1 MLLTL
6 LLTTAAAAATPAPDA
21 PAALPIPP
29 ALPIPEAV
37 KGELYGAGTEPF
49 WGIRIS
55 GTTMVLTTPGPEHD
69 EVKEFKTEYST
80 ALGGNAHVWSS
91 GPLSVTVAGGECSD
105 GMSDTTYPYS
115 VEAVLIGDETLTLK
129 GCAYSPWGQTVVAAL
144 PVIDACLALDETK
157 LPIVYA
163 GATAPDAGFVMFAGS
178 DENPLK
184 ACTVVAGKATVA
196 VFGDEPSP
204 PGTNAEI
211 FVRGPGENPGGECY
225 DAPEVKDA
233 DGKVVGWWLDPEG
246 C

>member
-6 LLTTAAAAATPAPDA
+6 LVTTSVAVTPAPEA

-29 ALPIPEAV
+29 APPITEAV

-55 GTTMVLTTPGPEHD
+55 GTSMVLTTPGPEHD

-80 ALGGNAHVWSS
+80 AMGDKAHMWSS
-91 GPLSVTVAGGECSD
+91 GPLTVTVAFGECSD

-115 VEAVLIGDETLTLK
+115 VEAVLVGEETLTLK
-129 GCAYSPWGQTVVAAL
+129 GCAYRPWGQDVLSAL
-144 PVIDACLALDETK
+144 PMIDACLALDDIK
-157 LPIVYA
+157 PPIGYA
-163 GATAPDAGFVMFAGS
+163 AATAPDAGFVMLSGS
-178 DENPLK
+178 DERPLLG
-184 ACTVVAGKATVA
+184 CTVVAGKATTA
-196 VFGDEPSP
+196 DFGDVPSP

-211 FVRGPGENPGGECY
+211 FIRGPGENPGGECY
-225 DAPEVKDA
+225 TAPEVKDA